1 MQLSSNLAPVP
12 MPAVSG
18 SSSVTVTGTP
28 SQENLVSTLEASQK
42 SVETAIQYVDQMLI
56 HLGVPQKEESNQ
68 PSTPGVMGRAFDLRS
83 RTYLLTTKLESLASY
98 L

>member
-18 SSSVTVTGTP
+18 NGVAVSGTP
-28 SQENLVSTLEASQK
+28 TQENLVSTMEASQK
-42 SVETAIQYVDQMLI
+42 STETAIQYVDQMLT
-56 HLGVPQKEESNQ
+56 HLGVPQKEEQGIPQS
-68 PSTPGVMGRAFDLRS
+68 PGLMGRAFDLRS
-83 RTYLLTTKLESLASY
+83 RTYLLTTKLEQLASY